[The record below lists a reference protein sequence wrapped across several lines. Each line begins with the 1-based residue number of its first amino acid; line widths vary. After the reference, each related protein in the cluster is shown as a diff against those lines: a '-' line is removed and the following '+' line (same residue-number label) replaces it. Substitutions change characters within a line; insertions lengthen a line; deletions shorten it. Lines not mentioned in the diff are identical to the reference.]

1 MVFIRKNWRKGKVYF
16 SVVETFRKK
25 CVVRQR
31 TLYYIGSGEDYS
43 NFLKNGCFL
52 NELASSEL
60 ESLAVLPSVFWNL
73 LEQTGVPQL
82 FSKEFVKLYG
92 VDASKAA
99 SVMILNYALERC
111 SKNKLG
117 DWFAKTML
125 KHDFNIRPEKLNKDL
140 LCRTLDFFTEAKIEE
155 LHAEVFRNLKTR
167 FGLKDGLLFYD
178 LTQVTFEG
186 KSCELVKRGRNS
198 VKHFPFQISLGLA
211 VTSDKIP
218 VSHKVFDGSVKDVS
232 TFGKVFALVT
242 NTVNPEKTVF
252 VLDRGLASD
261 NNFSLIELKKAGYI
275 TGLPKNK
282 SWQNKIAGV
291 WDDAFTKVDEDLSF
305 HEFEGRLGKNGS
317 IRRTIVFWS
326 KKLAEEQRVLREKK
340 LAKASR
346 NLRRLKKNLL
356 RYSQDRL
363 REKVGQI
370 TNGVRPFYEINYE
383 KGLSFELSES
393 KMALAE
399 RVDGKYLI
407 ITNTK
412 MFAGEIL
419 EKYRDRNF
427 VEMSFKDLKL
437 FVDIGPV
444 RHWKDQRVLAH
455 VFLSVLAFALRS
467 LAELKLRRAKVDLT
481 CQAAVENL
489 SSVRALACGGRVL
502 RLTGE
507 TEETKKIVE
516 VLKK

>member
-25 CVVRQR
+25 SVVRQK
-31 TLYYIGSGEDYS
+31 TLYYIGSEEDYS
-43 NFLKNGCFL
+43 NFLKNGCLL

-60 ESLAVLPSVFWNL
+60 ENLAVLPSVFWNV

-82 FSKEFVKLYG
+82 FSKEFTKLYG
-92 VDASKAA
+92 VHVSNAA

-117 DWFAKTML
+117 NWFAGTVL
-125 KHDFNIRPEKLNKDL
+125 KHELGIPFEKMNKDL
-140 LCRTLDFFTEAKIEE
+140 LCRTLDFFTEEKIEE

-167 FGLKDGLLFYD
+167 FSLNDGLLFYD

-198 VKHFPFQISLGLA
+198 AKHFPYQISLGLA

-242 NTVNPEKTVF
+242 NAVNPEKTVF

-261 NNFSLIELKKAGYI
+261 GNFSLIELKKAGYI
-275 TGLPKNK
+275 AGLPKNAC
-282 SWQNKIAGV
+282 WQKKIAGV
-291 WDDAFTKVDEDLSF
+291 QDDAFTGVDGGLSF
-305 HEFEGRLGKNGS
+305 HEFEEKPGKNGS
-317 IRRTIVFWS
+317 VRRTIVFWS

-346 NLRRLKKNLL
+346 NLERLKKNLS

-363 REKVGQI
+363 REKVGRI
-370 TNGVRPFYEINYE
+370 TNGVRSFYKINYK
-383 KGLSFELSES
+383 KGLSFELIEG
-393 KMALAE
+393 KIAVAE

-407 ITNTK
+407 ITNTVLP
-412 MFAGEIL
+412 ADVIL
-419 EKYRDRNF
+419 KKYRDRNF

-444 RHWKDQRVLAH
+444 RHWKNQRVLAH
-455 VFLSVLAFALRS
+455 VFLAVLAFALRS
-467 LAELKLRRAKVDLT
+467 LVELKLRRAKIDLT
-481 CQAAVENL
+481 CQAAVEKL
-489 SSVRALACGGRVL
+489 SSIRALTAGGRVL